1 MVLFSLVNKSIWV
14 IVVLAAGT
22 ALVMAFMMMITL
34 GQFQEIPAADWVK
47 LAEATTAEFKLEKV
61 AVRVSFAENPTAM
74 HLSYVTKKDSK
85 FDAAVQNAEME
96 RVAEF
101 AVNKYTG
108 SDLYRIERV
117 RVTRSEVTGSGCFQQ
132 TYVATLSY
140 ANTRRTPPAR
150 RLGGTM
156 TFPPRSP

>member
-1 MVLFSLVNKSIWV
+1 MSRSVWV

-22 ALVMAFMMMITL
+22 ALVLTFAMMITL

-61 AVRVSFAENPTAM
+61 AVRVTFAENPTAM
-74 HLSYVTKKDSK
+74 HISYVTKRDSK

-101 AVNKYTG
+101 AVNKYAG

-117 RVTRSEVTGSGCFQQ
+117 RITRSEVTGSGCFQQ
-132 TYVATLSY
+132 TYVATFNY
-140 ANTRRTPPAR
+140 PNPRRTPPSR
-150 RLGGTM
+150 RLGGPPP
-156 TFPPRSP
+156 FPPRSP